1 MGAPLHVE
9 AFDRSSFGSE
19 DAQKNKP
26 ASVCIKPDTVNALIL
41 ARACGVR
48 PHVLVGI
55 QRELI
60 LTRFARGGR
69 CIEPVSGLICTA

>member
-1 MGAPLHVE
+1 MWKLSIGRVLVQRMRRKTNQHL
-9 AFDRSSFGSE
+9 
-19 DAQKNKP
+19 
-26 ASVCIKPDTVNALIL
+26 CIKPDPVNALIF

-60 LTRFARGGR
+60 LLTRFARGGR